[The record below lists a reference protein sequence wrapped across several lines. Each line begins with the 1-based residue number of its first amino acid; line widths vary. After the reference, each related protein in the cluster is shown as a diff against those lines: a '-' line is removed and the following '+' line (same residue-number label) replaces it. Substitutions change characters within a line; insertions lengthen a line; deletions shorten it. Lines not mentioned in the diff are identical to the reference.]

1 MTATQMIK
9 KSTYDSR
16 MWYEIVFENTGSAD
30 GIAMFHQLQKDGL
43 KPGVDFDWKYM
54 PLGSLSATDHIKG
67 KAVIL
72 MFRDSALATFYT
84 LKWQH

>member
-1 MTATQMIK
+1 MNWKAISEK
-9 KSTYDSR
+9 R
-16 MWYEIVFENTGSAD
+16 MWCEIVFENTGSAD

-54 PLGSLSATDHIKG
+54 PMGSVSATDHIKG

-72 MFRDSALATFYT
+72 MFREQAMATFYT
-84 LKWQH
+84 LKWQR